1 MGPQNLYFR
10 IAQQLQFWA
19 CVVIAGAMPFSNL
32 FMSLGMFVLAGS
44 VIIQNFF
51 ATHRAS
57 WKQNMRQNMQR
68 LGIVPMLALFAL
80 MLIGMTYSEE
90 LEYALWDLKMKLP
103 LFVIPMSFLFG
114 RTFHET
120 ERRRI
125 IGVFIL
131 STAIACTF
139 CLASYLIT
147 PSKLMHDARH
157 ISMFIS
163 HIRFSMMI
171 ILAAALLFT
180 SAWSRPFGKALTML
194 LLALFGVFIYLASS
208 ITGLVL
214 IVGWMAW
221 GAFYWIRGTDQN
233 KRIRVAAMTSLIGI
247 FALGIFW
254 IARSYTSYF
263 DVHPLTNATRSAG
276 GEPYADF
283 QDYPLIENGHY
294 VMEGV
299 AWSELYR
306 CWSRRSAIA
315 PDSLDGGGHLL
326 KGTLIRYLGNQGLLK
341 DSTGIQ
347 QLSDIDISNIEAG
360 LTQPDIQLGLNSRLN
375 KVWFEWSNYKAG
387 GNTSGHSVLQRV
399 EFLHAASFIIRQHP
413 LFGVGTGDVAHAF
426 SEAYDALGS
435 SLDQKHRLRA
445 HNQYLTLWISAGI
458 LGLIALLFWLYQIF
472 SAASWMPNARA
483 ALCIIVTL
491 SFLTEDTLET
501 TAGVVFVSFFAA
513 FFADTLSPNTASL
526 PQQE

>member
-1 MGPQNLYFR
+1 
-10 IAQQLQFWA
+10 
-19 CVVIAGAMPFSNL
+19 
-32 FMSLGMFVLAGS
+32 
-44 VIIQNFF
+44 
-51 ATHRAS
+51 
-57 WKQNMRQNMQR
+57 
-68 LGIVPMLALFAL
+68 
-80 MLIGMTYSEE
+80 
-90 LEYALWDLKMKLP
+90 
-103 LFVIPMSFLFG
+103 
-114 RTFHET
+114 
-120 ERRRI
+120 
-125 IGVFIL
+125 
-131 STAIACTF
+131 
-139 CLASYLIT
+139 
-147 PSKLMHDARH
+147 
-157 ISMFIS
+157 
-163 HIRFSMMI
+163 
-171 ILAAALLFT
+171 
-180 SAWSRPFGKALTML
+180 
-194 LLALFGVFIYLASS
+194 
-208 ITGLVL
+208 
-214 IVGWMAW
+214 MAW
-221 GAFYWIRGTDQN
+221 GAFYWMRATDQN
-233 KRIRVAAMTSLIGI
+233 KRIRVAALTAFIGV

-276 GEPYADF
+276 GETYADF

-326 KGTLIRYLGNQGLLK
+326 KGTLIRYLGNQDLLK

-347 QLSDIDISNIEAG
+347 QLSDIDISYIEAG

-445 HNQYLTLWISAGI
+445 HNQYLTLWISTGM

-472 SAASWMPNARA
+472 SAASWMPHARA